1 MTAQARLTQPF
12 PRISGQEDGNS
23 MMKEQKKKAFIK
35 PLLIAVGC
43 DVLTFG
49 CFAAFYGL
57 PDGKSIWLAAGLL
70 FAFASFPFYR
80 RTLLLLRDKGK

>member
-1 MTAQARLTQPF
+1 MPRSPKTF
-12 PRISGQEDGNS
+12 PRLSGQEDGNR
-23 MMKEQKKKAFIK
+23 MMEEQKKKAFIK

-43 DVLTFG
+43 DVLTFA

-57 PDGKSIWLAAGLL
+57 PGGKGIWLAAGLL

-80 RTLLLLRDKGK
+80 RTVLLLRDKGK